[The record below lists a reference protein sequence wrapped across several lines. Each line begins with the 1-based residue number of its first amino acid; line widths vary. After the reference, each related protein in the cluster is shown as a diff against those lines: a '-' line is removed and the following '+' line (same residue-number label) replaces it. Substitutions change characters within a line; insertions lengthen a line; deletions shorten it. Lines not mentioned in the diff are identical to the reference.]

1 MTDCLSCR
9 HAKPAQAPDGRI
21 DFNVKI
27 CVRMPP
33 TPILLPA
40 APGQVQLSVMF
51 PTVGKGVVCGEHDPR
66 LIGEENMSDAGSKTQ

>member
-9 HAKPAQAPDGRI
+9 HAAPAQGPDGRI
-21 DFNVKI
+21 DFTQKI

-33 TPILLPA
+33 TLILLPTQV
-40 APGQVQLSVMF
+40 PGQVQLSAMF

-66 LIGEENMSDAGSKTQ
+66 LIGEERAEGVQTQ